1 MFKKI
6 KKYFYLQRLIQ
17 IEVLETLCS
26 ICMYLHH
33 ERRHMNPFTEYMHGH
48 FTALKCL
55 SQELRGGEDNGEQKR
70 LW

>member
-6 KKYFYLQRLIQ
+6 RRYFRLQRLIQ

-26 ICMYLHH
+26 ICLYINN
-33 ERRHMNPFTEYMHGH
+33 ERNGGRMNPYAQYMHDH

-55 SQELRGGEDNGEQKR
+55 SQELRGGKDNGNV
-70 LW
+70 